1 MGLPPGNLCLHCG
14 VTDRRSMLMF
24 IVHRI
29 IPQSQGYSNKS
40 LGLCG
45 MGGPARVIAGA
56 SLCERL
62 WRQ

>member
-1 MGLPPGNLCLHCG
+1 
-14 VTDRRSMLMF
+14 MLMF